1 MKHLPSA
8 AAVAKL
14 RAPGRYAVG
23 HGCYLQISEWKTRAW
38 IFRYTYNGR
47 AKHLGLGSCD
57 YVSLAKA
64 REKAIE
70 CRRLLADGIDPLE
83 QKRSAR
89 LEQRLAATRSRTF
102 KQCALDYVAEHEGSW
117 RGDRSRQQWLQSLQ
131 EYAFPVMAEVPVRAV
146 GVAEVLAALE
156 RAREA
161 PETQRRLRNRVANIL
176 DWAISRDLR
185 PNDNP
190 AKRPGLLPKRKRQV
204 AHLAAMP
211 YRDVPA
217 FLAKLRQRP
226 EIAARALEFQ
236 ILTAG
241 RPGEVSG
248 ARWNEIEGDTWTIPG
263 ERMKSG
269 KPHRVPLSDAVVR
282 LLGKLPRTNEHVF
295 ANRNGSKLHSMTM
308 MRLLRVMGRPET
320 AHGFRS
326 SFRDW
331 AAEQTSYPNHVVE
344 QALAHAIGSG
354 VEAAYRRG
362 DLFEKR
368 QRLMADWAKHCSR
381 PSGAGDVVPIRKVEA
396 PA

>member
-1 MKHLPSA
+1 MKSA
-8 AAVAKL
+8 ATVAKL
-14 RAPGRYAVG
+14 TKPGRYAVG
-23 HGCYLQISEWKTRAW
+23 HGCYLQISQWRTRSW
-38 IFRYTYNGR
+38 VFRFTRDGKAR
-47 AKHLGLGSCD
+47 HIGLGSCD

-83 QKRSAR
+83 AKRNAR

-102 KQCALDYVAEHEGSW
+102 KQCAVDYVTEHEGNW
-117 RGDRSRQQWLQSLQ
+117 RGDRSRRQWLQSLQ
-131 EYAFPVMAEVPVRAV
+131 EYAFPVMADVPIAAI

-156 RAREA
+156 RARAA
-161 PETQRRLRNRVANIL
+161 PETQRRLRNRIANIL

-185 PNDNP
+185 SNDHP

-211 YRDVPA
+211 YGAVPA
-217 FLAKLRQRP
+217 FLAELRQRP
-226 EIAARALEFQ
+226 GPAARALEFQ
-236 ILTAG
+236 ILTAT
-241 RPGEVSG
+241 RPGEVLG
-248 ARWNEIEGDTWTIPG
+248 ARWDEIEGDAWTIPG

-269 KPHRVPLSDAVVR
+269 KPHRVPLSAAVVR
-282 LLGKLPRTNEHVF
+282 LLSKLPRSGEHVF
-295 ANRNGSKLHSMTM
+295 ANASGSKSHSMTAV
-308 MRLLRVMGRPET
+308 RLLRVMGRHET

-354 VEAAYRRG
+354 VEAAYRRS
-362 DLFEKR
+362 DLVEKR
-368 QRLMADWAKHCSR
+368 RRLMADWAKFCSK
-381 PSGAGDVVPIRKVEA
+381 SAGKADVVSLRARE

>member
-1 MKHLPSA
+1 LKRLPSA
-8 AAVAKL
+8 ATVAKL
-14 RAPGRYAVG
+14 TKPGRYAVG
-23 HGCYLQISEWKTRAW
+23 HGAYLQVSEWKTRAW
-38 IFRYTYNGR
+38 IFRYTHSGR

-70 CRRLLADGIDPLE
+70 CRHLLADGIDPLE
-83 QKRSAR
+83 AKRNAR
-89 LEQRLAATRSRTF
+89 LEQRLADTRSRTF
-102 KQCALDYVAEHEGSW
+102 KQCAVDYVAEHEGTW
-117 RGDRSRQQWLQSLQ
+117 RGDRSRRQWLQSLQ
-131 EYAFPVMAEVPVRAV
+131 EYAYPVMADVPVAAV

-161 PETQRRLRNRVANIL
+161 PETQRRLRNRIATIL

-204 AHLAAMP
+204 AHFAAMP
-211 YRDVPA
+211 YAAVPA
-217 FLAKLRQRP
+217 FLTELRQRP
-226 EIAARALEFQ
+226 EPAARALEFQ
-236 ILTAG
+236 ILAAA
-241 RPGEVSG
+241 RPGEVLG
-248 ARWNEIEGDTWTIPG
+248 ARWDEIEGDAWTIPG

-269 KPHRVPLSDAVVR
+269 KPHRVPLSAAVVR
-282 LLGKLPRTNEHVF
+282 LLSKLPRSGEHVF
-295 ANRNGSKLHSMTM
+295 ANASGSKSHSMTAV
-308 MRLLRVMGRPET
+308 RLLRVMGRHET

-354 VEAAYRRG
+354 VEAAYRRS
-362 DLFEKR
+362 DLVEKR
-368 QRLMADWAKHCSR
+368 RRLMADWAKFCSK
-381 PSGAGDVVPIRKVEA
+381 SAGKADVVSLRARE

>member
-14 RAPGRYAVG
+14 TKPGRYAVG
-23 HGCYLQISEWKTRAW
+23 HGAYLQVSEWKTRAW
-38 IFRYTYNGR
+38 IFRYSHNGR
-47 AKHLGLGSCD
+47 AKHLGLGSCE

-83 QKRSAR
+83 QKRNAA

-102 KQCALDYVAEHEGSW
+102 RQCAIDFVAAHEDGW
-117 RGDRSRQQWLQSLQ
+117 RGDRSRQQWLRSLQ
-131 EYAFPVMAEVPVRAV
+131 EYAFPVMADVPIAAV

-156 RAREA
+156 RAREV
-161 PETQRRLRNRVANIL
+161 PETQRRLRNRIANIL
-176 DWAISRDLR
+176 DWAISRELR

-204 AHLAAMP
+204 AHFAAMP
-211 YRDVPA
+211 YAAVPV
-217 FLAKLRQRP
+217 FLAELRQRP
-226 EIAARALEFQ
+226 EPAARALEFQ

-241 RPGEVSG
+241 RPGEVLG
-248 ARWNEIEGDTWTIPG
+248 ARWDEIEGNIWVVPG

-282 LLGKLPRTNEHVF
+282 LLRKLPRSGEHVF
-295 ANRNGSKLHSMTM
+295 ANGDGSKLHNMAM
-308 MRLLRVMGRPET
+308 VRLLRVMGRHET

-354 VEAAYRRG
+354 VEAAYRRS

-368 QRLMADWAKHCSR
+368 RRLMADWAKFCSK
-381 PSGAGDVVPIRKVEA
+381 SAGKADVASLRARE